1 MIRPVFLA
9 LICFFSFGCR
19 EQTHVTDEAE
29 IPTVSPRA
37 AVKLTL
43 LVVDDPDLAKGI
55 QLLSG
60 EWSERSGGELAVE
73 TISLAEILSAETLT
87 ADVVIYPS
95 RQLGALVSRQ
105 WLRPVRQS
113 VLNDTDLDYSDL
125 LPVLRDQCM
134 RLGGEVWG
142 VPLGEMPLVLGW
154 HGVVPDNLPRT
165 WEQLDDSPNVLR
177 GSTNAENE
185 FPLAA
190 EFIARVVSATP
201 PVDRATLFFEPE
213 SMDAQLDEPQMM
225 RALEQ
230 IHIKD
235 GEGQTSE
242 ESSCQV
248 TLPPRDKLLA
258 DKLTPLLASVEM
270 FNASLDRWEKTT
282 SDAAPVILGFSGRL
296 VSVTTSSRNA
306 ASAFKLLPWLVSGN
320 TGGRLSQRSKATL
333 WFRSSQVS
341 QASKWLPAQ
350 SAEEN
355 AAWLTESLS
364 KRDAY
369 LAPRLPGIDNY
380 LAALNDAL
388 ASKSIPDALAHAET
402 EWNAITD
409 SQGREQQRKAFRQHL
424 GLPD

>member
-1 MIRPVFLA
+1 MRPVFLA
-9 LICFFSFGCR
+9 LFCLFSIGCR
-19 EQTHVTDEAE
+19 EQTQVSKEAE

-60 EWSERSGGELAVE
+60 EWSERSSGDLVVKAV
-73 TISLAEILSAETLT
+73 SLAELLSAESLT

-113 VLNDTDLDYSDL
+113 VLNDSDLDYSDL
-125 LPVLRDQCM
+125 LPVLRDQWM
-134 RLGGEVWG
+134 RLGGEVWA

-154 HGVVPDNLPRT
+154 YGVAPTESPKT
-165 WEQLDDSPNVLR
+165 WEQLDDSPNAAR
-177 GSTNAENE
+177 QSTNTEFE

-190 EFIARVVSATP
+190 EFISRVVSATP
-201 PVDRATLFFEPE
+201 PVDRASLFFEPE
-213 SMDAQLDEPQMM
+213 SMDARLDEPQMM

-230 IHIKD
+230 IRRTD
-235 GEGQTSE
+235 GEDDTSD
-242 ESSCQV
+242 ESSYQV
-248 TLPPRDKLLA
+248 TLPPRDKQLA
-258 DKLTPLLASVEM
+258 DNLTPLLPSGEM
-270 FNASLDRWEKTT
+270 FNASLDRWEKTS

-296 VSVTTSSRNA
+296 VSVTSSSRNA
-306 ASAFKLLPWLVSGN
+306 ASAFKLLPWLVSGT

-350 SAEEN
+350 SAAEN
-355 AAWLTESLS
+355 ATWLTQSLS

-369 LAPRLPGIDNY
+369 LVPRLPGIDNY
-380 LAALNDAL
+380 LAALNEAL
-388 ASKSIPDALAHAET
+388 ENKSISGALTHAET
-402 EWNAITD
+402 VWNAITD
-409 SQGREQQRKAFRQHL
+409 SQGREQQRSAFRQHL